1 MQQPVF
7 IGVDIGGSHISAAR
21 IDMNAA
27 IVLHQHK
34 VRRSVNA
41 QATATEI
48 IEAWAAA
55 IRKAAI
61 DIPSNAIHLG
71 IAMPGPFDYSEGISG
86 MKDQGKYDSL
96 FGLNV
101 KALLA
106 DALNV
111 PAKQIFFMNDA
122 ACFLQGEMFGGAG
135 RGKRKAIGLTLG
147 TGLGSAWYEEETG
160 AMDADLWRSPFRSG
174 IAEDYLSTRWFIH
187 CYHKLS
193 GRQVSNVKELLEQR
207 PHDKNADKVLD
218 VFAVN
223 LAAFLLP
230 LIKEKE
236 PGVVLLGGNI
246 SRAYDLFAGTLI
258 DTLLQNGVDICM
270 QQAED
275 GETAAMLGAAHACMK
290 YTCPPD
296 LRLI

>member
-21 IDMNAA
+21 IDMNTA
-27 IVLHQHK
+27 IVMDQYK
-34 VRRSVNA
+34 VRESVNTQA
-41 QATATEI
+41 QAAEI
-48 IEAWAAA
+48 IETWTAA
-55 IRKAAI
+55 IRKVAI
-61 DIPSNAIHLG
+61 DTPSDAIHLG
-71 IAMPGPFDYSEGISG
+71 IAMPGPFDYNEGISG

-101 KALLA
+101 RVLLA
-106 DALNV
+106 DALNM
-111 PAKQIFFMNDA
+111 PAAQIFFMNDA

-135 RGKRKAIGLTLG
+135 RGKQKAIGLTLG

-160 AMDADLWRSPFRSG
+160 AVDADLWRSPFKTG
-174 IAEDYLSTRWFIH
+174 IAEDYLSSRWFIS
-187 CYHKLS
+187 CYYQLS
-193 GRQVSNVKELLEQR
+193 GRKVGNVKELLEQR
-207 PHDKNADKVLD
+207 PDDKNVDKVLD
-218 VFAVN
+218 IFAVN

-236 PGVVLLGGNI
+236 ADVVLLGGNI
-246 SRAYDLFAGTLI
+246 SRAYDLFSGTLI
-258 DTLLQNGVDICM
+258 DTLLQNDVDICI

-290 YTCPPD
+290 HTCLPG
-296 LRLI
+296 LRVI